1 MTLEELEI
9 INSRII
15 KLYKAYNIR
24 ISLWDATDITI
35 VIKHKFKNSF
45 RHSYYKISID
55 NYEIDYY
62 FDDGTKPLI
71 FDDEE
76 INIL

>member
-1 MTLEELEI
+1 MTLEDLEI

-35 VIKHKFKNSF
+35 VIKYKFKNSF
-45 RHSYYKISID
+45 RHSCYKIGID
-55 NYEIDYY
+55 NYEIDYC
-62 FDDGTKPLI
+62 FGDGTKPLDL
-71 FDDEE
+71 DDEE
-76 INIL
+76 INI

>member
-1 MTLEELEI
+1 MTLEDLEI

-35 VIKHKFKNSF
+35 VINYKFKNSF
-45 RHSYYKISID
+45 RHSYYEIGID

-62 FDDGTKPLI
+62 FSDGTKPLI